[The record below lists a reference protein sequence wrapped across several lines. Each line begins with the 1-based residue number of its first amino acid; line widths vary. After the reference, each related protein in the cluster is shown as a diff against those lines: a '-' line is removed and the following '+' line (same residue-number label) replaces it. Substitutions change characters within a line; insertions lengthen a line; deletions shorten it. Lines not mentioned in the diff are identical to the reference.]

1 MSTFAGTSP
10 PPFEDATIGFDPR
23 LASQRFETFST
34 FQAESADD
42 SSPIFGNLP
51 YDLGDDLPPTPPTN
65 FSAVGGFSSF
75 SSQQNGKGF
84 DGGFGESD
92 GPILSSPTA
101 MEPEEGFPLREWRRL
116 NAIRLEEKEKKEK
129 ELLEEIIDEADQ
141 YKIEFY
147 RRRKL
152 ALDHSKATNRDKEKQ
167 YLANQEKFHA
177 EADKNYWKA
186 IAELIPNEVPTIE
199 QRGKKDK
206 EKKPAIIVIQGPKP
220 GKPTDLSRMRQIHL
234 KLKHNTPLHMKPKPP
249 PAEPKSESKKDS
261 SAAGATLAAGS
272 GLAASRTAA
281 VATSEGTTVG

>member
-1 MSTFAGTSP
+1 MSTFAGTPPSP
-10 PPFEDATIGFDPR
+10 FDDATNGFEPR

-34 FQAESADD
+34 FEAESADD

-51 YDLGDDLPPTPPTN
+51 YDQGDGVEPTPPTN
-65 FSAVGGFSSF
+65 FSAGGGFSSF

-116 NAIRLEEKEKKEK
+116 NAIRLEEKEKREM

-206 EKKPAIIVIQGPKP
+206 EKKPAIVVIQGPKP

-249 PAEPKSESKKDS
+249 PAEPKAESKKDS

-272 GLAASRTAA
+272 GSAASRTAA
-281 VATSEGTTVG
+281 VATSEGRTVG